1 MIDLHY
7 QLSRSLAHSDIDVI
21 TQNCCLQIPES
32 DDGIWDI
39 KFPDVKQWTDNTL
52 VIMHCQDFVNV
63 KNNVCRELQII
74 EEHFEDRC
82 KQVVVIVWNLN
93 LETVYNGDLNL
104 VYFPIHTYEILANLL
119 NIDEPWV
126 HKFIGDRKYRF
137 QCLNGVAKT
146 HREITFNLLQE
157 FENGITSLHP
167 EKPIPEFTY
176 EQHLRVQNHENFLKL
191 LPLYNNCD
199 INVVTETLYYT
210 THGIITE
217 KTLFAWLA
225 KQVPIIIGHQ
235 GIVQQARDLGFDT
248 FDDVVD
254 NSYDNEPDHCRV
266 KCAIESNRDLLINGI
281 DREELK
287 YRLLA
292 NQNHAL
298 SWPARMIV
306 NYEAQLKSIYREI
319 TGT

>member
-74 EEHFEDRC
+74 EEHFGDRC

-104 VYFPIHTYEILANLL
+104 VYLPIHTYEILANLL

-126 HKFIGDRKYRF
+126 HRFTGDRKYRF

-146 HREITFNLLQE
+146 HRETTFNLLQE
-157 FENGITSLHP
+157 FGNGITSLNP

-199 INVVTETLYYT
+199 INVVTETLYNT

-225 KQVPIIIGHQ
+225 KQVPIIIGHR

-266 KCAIESNRDLLINGI
+266 KCAIESNRDLLIHGI